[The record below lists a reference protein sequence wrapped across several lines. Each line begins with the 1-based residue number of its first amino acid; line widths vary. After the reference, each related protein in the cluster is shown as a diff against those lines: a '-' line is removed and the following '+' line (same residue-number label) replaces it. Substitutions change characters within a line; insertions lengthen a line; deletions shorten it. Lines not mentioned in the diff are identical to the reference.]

1 MSDDPDLDPEIC
13 KQFFEENVFKLDASK
28 LNEHGLR
35 YVLCKTSEDLSTLLL
50 SSIIKRMQCCNTS
63 KAFF

>member
-35 YVLCKTSEDLSTLLL
+35 
-50 SSIIKRMQCCNTS
+50 
-63 KAFF
+63 